1 MLRDSYQL
9 KEVSAPKG
17 YQLADTVI
25 VTSTNFDSKGAV
37 IKIIDKIEKTSVS
50 GTKTWR
56 DNNNQDGIRPSSI
69 TVNLLANGQQVAS
82 KKVSASDNWQYSFDN
97 LAAYANG
104 QKITYT
110 VTEDAVAGYTS
121 TVDGYNIT
129 NNHNPTTPKE
139 PQVPNNGNKVTPKDF
154 TQGKM
159 YDKTSRLPQTGD
171 GSSMGMML
179 IGLVTLLLSLGLVV
193 ISRFTI

>member
-1 MLRDSYQL
+1 MTLPL

-110 VTEDAVAGYTS
+110 VTEDAVAGHTS

-129 NNHNPTTPKE
+129 NTHNPTTPKKPQVPNNPTTPKD

-159 YDKTSRLPQTGD
+159 YDETSRLPQTGD
-171 GSSMGMML
+171 GSSMGMM
-179 IGLVTLLLSLGLVV
+179 
-193 ISRFTI
+193 

>member
-1 MLRDSYQL
+1 
-9 KEVSAPKG
+9 
-17 YQLADTVI
+17 
-25 VTSTNFDSKGAV
+25 
-37 IKIIDKIEKTSVS
+37 S
-50 GTKTWR
+50 GTKTWN

-104 QKITYT
+104 KKITYT

-129 NNHNPTTPKE
+129 NTHNPTTPKKPQVPNNPTTPKK
-139 PQVPNNGNKVTPKDF
+139 PQVPNNGNKVVPKDF
-154 TQGKM
+154 TQGKT

-171 GSSMGMML
+171 RSSIGMMFVG
-179 IGLVTLLLSLGLVV
+179 IVMLLLSLGLVV
-193 ISRFTI
+193 INRFTI

>member
-1 MLRDSYQL
+1 M

-129 NNHNPTTPKE
+129 NTHNPTTPKKPQVPNNPTTPKE
-139 PQVPNNGNKVTPKDF
+139 PQVSKKLF
-154 TQGKM
+154 
-159 YDKTSRLPQTGD
+159 S
-171 GSSMGMML
+171 
-179 IGLVTLLLSLGLVV
+179 I
-193 ISRFTI
+193 F

>member
-1 MLRDSYQL
+1 M

-17 YQLADTVI
+17 YQLADTII

-37 IKIIDKIEKTSVS
+37 IKIIDNIEKISVS

-69 TVNLLANGQQVAS
+69 KVNLLANGQQVAS

-129 NNHNPTTPKE
+129 NTHNPTTPKK
-139 PQVPNNGNKVTPKDF
+139 PQVANNGNKVTPKDF

-179 IGLVTLLLSLGLVV
+179 IGLVMLLLSLGLIASNVKL
-193 ISRFTI
+193 S

>member
-17 YQLADTVI
+17 YQLAGAVI

-37 IKIIDKIEKTSVS
+37 IKIIDKIEKTSIS

-129 NNHNPTTPKE
+129 NTHNPTTPKE
-139 PQVPNNGNKVTPKDF
+139 PQVPNNGNRVTPKDF

-159 YDKTSRLPQTGD
+159 YDKTSRLPQTD
-171 GSSMGMML
+171 DHQW
-179 IGLVTLLLSLGLVV
+179 V
-193 ISRFTI
+193 